1 MALGSDFRRLW
12 TANATS
18 EAGNGLAFGAIP
30 LVAVLVLAVPDYQV
44 SLLAALAGLASA
56 ALALPAGPW
65 IEFRRKRP
73 VMITA
78 DLVRCA
84 ALLTIPLAI
93 AFGVLTYVQLCIVA
107 IAQAAGAIVFTAAA
121 GSHLK
126 SLVGAQDRAAATGR
140 FEATFWAAYSA
151 GPPVGGAITSWL
163 GVSVTIAIDAVSF
176 LLSALGVRSLR
187 GAEPPPPQRPA
198 GSGPRRLG
206 EVVDGWRYVMT
217 HPGLRALFLNSQV
230 FGAAMM
236 AASPLLAVLML
247 RDLRFPAWQYGLA
260 WGLPCLG
267 GVFGALAL
275 KPLTRRFGDRRV
287 LLAAGV
293 GRALWLCLLAAIP
306 AGVGG
311 LLLVIGVELFAL
323 FGSGVFNPAFATYR
337 MAATEDRYL
346 ARVIACWSIS
356 SRTTQPVGMALGGA
370 LAALTSVRTALLVAG
385 VFVLASVALLPWRP
399 VHDQARTPAAV
410 G

>member
-18 EAGNGLAFGAIP
+18 EAGNGLSFGAIP
-30 LVAVLVLAVPDYQV
+30 LVAVLILAVPEYQV
-44 SLLAALAGLASA
+44 SLLAALSGLAAA

-65 IEFRRKRP
+65 IEFHRKRP

-78 DLVRCA
+78 DLVRFA

-93 AFGVLTYVQLCIVA
+93 AFGVLSYAQLCVVA
-107 IAQAAGAIVFTAAA
+107 VAQAAGAIVFTSAA
-121 GSHLK
+121 GAHLK
-126 SLVGAQDRAAATGR
+126 SLVGVDDRAAATGR
-140 FEATFWAAYSA
+140 FEATFWAANSA
-151 GPPVGGAITSWL
+151 GPPLGGAITSWL
-163 GVSVTIAIDAVSF
+163 GVSVTITLDAVSF

-187 GAEPPPPQRPA
+187 GTEPPPPDRPPA
-198 GSGPRRLG
+198 SGPRRLG
-206 EVVDGWRYVMT
+206 EIVDGWRYVMS

-230 FGAAMM
+230 FGAGMM

-247 RDLRFPAWQYGLA
+247 RDLHFPAWQYGLA

-267 GVFGALAL
+267 GVLGSLAL
-275 KPLTRRFGDRRV
+275 KPLTRRFGPRRV
-287 LLAAGV
+287 LLTAGV
-293 GRALWLCLLAAIP
+293 WRALWLCPLAAMP

-311 LLLVIGVELFAL
+311 LLLVTGGELFAL

-337 MAATEDRYL
+337 MSATEDRYL
-346 ARVIACWSIS
+346 SRVISCWSIS

-370 LAALTSVRTALLVAG
+370 LAAVTSVRIALLVAG
-385 VFVLASVALLPWRP
+385 LVVLASGALLPWRSI
-399 VHDQARTPAAV
+399 HDLGRVPAAV